1 MKMSDTN
8 IKNQRLKK
16 DISQLLSEKE
26 QHLVLKILS
35 EIESEGNIDINKAN
49 KIAAEAFEGGDK

>member
-1 MKMSDTN
+1 MSDTN

-16 DISQLLSEKE
+16 DISQLLSEQE

-35 EIESEGNIDINKAN
+35 EIESEGSIDINKAN